1 MIKKVI
7 IFFKLMQAIFAN
19 NNRIDLNRQFI
30 YRDKYRGRSNN
41 LTSLYVSVCYLPLVM
56 NVFAYCP
63 KI

>member
-1 MIKKVI
+1 
-7 IFFKLMQAIFAN
+7 MQAIFAN

-30 YRDKYRGRSNN
+30 ERDKYRGRSNN